1 MRLARELHSCQMA
14 GMVRSNEQ
22 HRMQRPWTVAV
33 AVFTAVHHGFELS
46 NGVGLVLQPELG
58 LGGAAALWGS
68 EIPIWVW
75 LAARGDNRWSKLL
88 SVGTGAALGGV
99 LVHFLLWPCRRSR
112 LGVPVLVEAEGLK
125 ASSLPPYN
133 AILYIWGAAA
143 VVSIVREVPPGDR
156 RWALAGL
163 AMLPLLRRSA
173 RHHFKWL
180 TGEAAS
186 NPAWWN
192 RGARV

>member
-1 MRLARELHSCQMA
+1 MA
-14 GMVRSNEQ
+14 GMVRSHEQ
-22 HRMQRPWTVAV
+22 HRVQRPWTVAT
-33 AVFTAVHHGFELS
+33 AAFTAAHHGFELS

-68 EIPIWVW
+68 EIPIWIS
-75 LAARGDNRWSKLL
+75 LAARGDSRWNKVL
-88 SVGTGAALGGV
+88 SVWSGAALAGV
-99 LVHFLLWPCRRSR
+99 LVHFFLWPCRRNR
-112 LGVPVLVEAEGLK
+112 LGVPVLIEAEGLK
-125 ASSLPPYN
+125 ASSLPTYN

-143 VVSIVREVPPGDR
+143 VASIVREVHSGDR

-173 RHHFKWL
+173 LHHFTWL
-180 TGEAAS
+180 TDEATS